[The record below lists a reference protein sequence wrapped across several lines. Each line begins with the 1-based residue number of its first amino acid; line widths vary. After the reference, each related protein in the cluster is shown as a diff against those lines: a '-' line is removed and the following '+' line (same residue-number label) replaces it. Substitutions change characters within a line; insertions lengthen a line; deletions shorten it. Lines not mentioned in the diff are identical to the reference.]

1 MQRNVTLEKVIGLT
15 AKGNAALACD
25 PNNDLVAYPAG
36 CTVVL
41 LNTRKGHQSHLLNT
55 SRKTVVCLAYS
66 PDGKYLV
73 TGECGHQP
81 ALRVWDMSQTTY
93 VPVAELMGHKYGVNC
108 AAFSPNMRY
117 IVSVGTQH
125 DMIVNVWD
133 WKVGVKVASNKVS
146 AKVKAVAFSE
156 NGSYFVTVGNR
167 NVKFWYLEHSRFT
180 KYKEAVPLMGR
191 SAILGE
197 QRNNYFND
205 VACGKGAVGD
215 YTFAITKSG
224 LLCEFN
230 NRRLLDKWVDLKTAG
245 AHCLSVGQDIIV
257 VGCNDGIVRCF
268 HPQSLQFVSTLP
280 RPHFIGVDVAQ
291 ALNIMNVANQA
302 KNVTYPDTIS
312 IALDEINNKVI
323 SIYSD
328 HSIYVWD
335 VKDIKRVGKSHSF
348 LYHSACIWGV
358 EMYPS
363 NDHNSDMAVPPG
375 CFITCSSDNS
385 IRFWNVDSR
394 NQPINPAF
402 RNIYSDEL
410 IKTIY
415 IDNTVSSKRK
425 ADPNNTKDYDG
436 QNGVRS
442 VRVSPDGQQLASG
455 DREGNIRIYDMM
467 TFEEVCRIEAHDAEV
482 LCLEYSPITTKK
494 RFLASAS
501 RDRLIHVFNADDNYS
516 FLQTLDDH
524 SSSITAVKFLCQGSR
539 LWLASC
545 GADKTI
551 IFRHLQPGNP
561 AIFVRDHIIVGK
573 TTLYD
578 MEVNLRDR
586 QVVTAC
592 QDRNIRVFDV
602 STGKLSKSYKGSYA
616 EEGSLIKVVVD
627 HSGKYLASSCTD
639 KTLCLIDYNSGDC
652 ISTMLGHSELV
663 TGLKFTEDG
672 KYLISASGDSCLF
685 VWKLP
690 QFMATQPEYHPPP
703 KEEYNMGQLLGQLP
717 PWAAKQ
723 SRIEFMSLTN
733 SNSKQIEMPK
743 GRWAQKLDTSSTGLR
758 SVNSFNS
765 VIPKVTVGSDD
776 GNAVVLI
783 AGNEDTQSMPAEYH
797 SLGSDPPKHDIGT
810 YEAGVDGDVED
821 CSDGEPQHSKGKGLV
836 YYPNQED
843 SNSEYTIRS
852 MDVNELI
859 MERKLQTDY
868 SATDSPSNSKFGSPD
883 SDMDD
888 GASTPSTNEPADKNF
903 PSLLSGSTESLD
915 KTDYEDR
922 FVKSNFESLVG
933 PDGQSVDK
941 WGAGNSLS
949 SQFLTKFNNARNS
962 ALISAARQTK
972 EELNSARKREELQK
986 RIEATRQKLQSVGF
1000 RAPLTNS
1007 QSSMDLRRI
1016 GDNTRFI
1023 SSLSRAK
1030 PSKEENSG
1038 GGSGGLRRAISL
1050 SNLNAPIKPA
1060 EKNSP
1065 KGALAPDYGPLM
1077 DKLSHCTSYEVLY
1090 QVDDRPVPPARRNSV
1105 SSLNKSKSLSSSRRN
1120 FKKLSASTDNI
1131 AHIGDG
1137 GDYSSSEEAVKHAR
1151 KLPSRELNSASP
1163 LSSRSEGL
1171 SDRRPNSPATSVTSD
1186 NITKELCLKTVD
1198 LLEQSAEAL
1207 VQLHKRIL
1215 AEVGP
1220 SNGKDLLQTLSAA
1233 AAQTQKKLQ
1242 AVTSGAGGPPAEVAP
1257 APMQGDMVL
1266 IMQQYSDMLVSM
1278 VQQQISS
1285 NPP

>member
-1 MQRNVTLEKVIGLT
+1 MQRNVSLEKVIGLT
-15 AKGNAALACD
+15 AKSNASLSCD

-41 LNTRKGHQSHLLNT
+41 LNTRKGHQSHLLNS
-55 SRKTVVCLAYS
+55 SRKTVVSLAYS
-66 PDGKYLV
+66 PDGKYLA

-81 ALRVWDMSQTTY
+81 ALRVWDMSLPNY
-93 VPVAELMGHKYGVNC
+93 APVAELMGHKYGINC
-108 AAFSPNMRY
+108 VAFSPSMRY

-205 VACGKGAVGD
+205 VACGKGSAGD

-224 LLCEFN
+224 MLCEFN
-230 NRRLLDKWVDLKTAG
+230 NRRLLDKWVDLKTNG

-268 HPQSLQFVSTLP
+268 HPLTLQFTSTLP

-291 ALNIMNVANQA
+291 ALNIMQIANQM
-302 KNVTYPDTIS
+302 KDVTYPDTI
-312 IALDEINNKVI
+312 AVTLDEINNKVI

-335 VKDIKRVGKSHSF
+335 VKDIRRVGKSHSF

-363 NDHNSDMAVPPG
+363 NEHNSDMAVPPG

-385 IRFWNVDSR
+385 IRFWTVDSR

-410 IKTIY
+410 IKTIF
-415 IDNTVSSKRK
+415 IDNTSSKKK
-425 ADPNNTKDYDG
+425 ADPNNGKEYDG

-442 VRVSPDGQQLASG
+442 VRVSPDGQHLASG

-467 TFEEVCRIEAHDAEV
+467 TFEEICRIEAHDAEV
-482 LCLEYSPITTKK
+482 LSLEYSPLTTKN
-494 RFLASAS
+494 RFLSSAS

-561 AIFVRDHIIVGK
+561 PLFVRDHIIVGK

-578 MEVNLRDR
+578 MEASFGDR

-602 STGKLSKSYKGSYA
+602 STGKLNKSYKGSYA

-627 HSGKYLASSCTD
+627 HSGKFLASSCTD
-639 KTLCLIDYNSGDC
+639 KTLCLIDYNSGEC
-652 ISTMLGHSELV
+652 LSTMMGHSELV

-690 QFMATQPEYHPPP
+690 QFMATQPEYQPPP

-733 SNSKQIEMPK
+733 ASPKQIDMPK
-743 GRWAQKLDTSSTGLR
+743 GRWAQKMDTKSSGIR
-758 SVNSFNS
+758 SVNSFSS
-765 VIPKVTVGSDD
+765 VIPTVTLASDD
-776 GNAVVLI
+776 GNPVILI
-783 AGNEDTQSMPAEYH
+783 TGNDDTQSMPTEYH
-797 SLGSDPPKHDIGT
+797 SLGSDPPKHDNLT

-821 CSDGEPQHSKGKGLV
+821 CSDGEPTHGKGKGVV
-836 YYPNQED
+836 YYPSQED

-852 MDVNELI
+852 LDVNELLL
-859 MERKLQTDY
+859 ERRLQTDY

-888 GASTPSTNEPADKNF
+888 GASTPSTNEPTEKNF

-915 KTDYEDR
+915 KTDFEDR
-922 FVKSNFESLVG
+922 FVKSNFDSLG
-933 PDGQSVDK
+933 GSEAQIADR
-941 WGAGNSLS
+941 WGAGNSLT
-949 SQFLTKFNNARNS
+949 SQFMTKFNNARNL
-962 ALISAARQTK
+962 ALITAARQTK
-972 EELNSARKREELQK
+972 DELNSARKREELQK
-986 RIEATRQKLQSVGF
+986 RIEATRKKLHSVGF

-1023 SSLSRAK
+1023 SSLSKAK
-1030 PSKEENSG
+1030 PNKDDSSG
-1038 GGSGGLRRAISL
+1038 GGGLRRSISL
-1050 SNLNAPIKPA
+1050 SNLTGPKPA
-1060 EKNSP
+1060 DKSGEKEPAN
-1065 KGALAPDYGPLM
+1065 AYGPLM
-1077 DKLSHCTSYEVLY
+1077 DKLSHCASYEVLY
-1090 QVDDRPVPPARRNSV
+1090 QVDDRPVPPVRRNSV

-1131 AHIGDG
+1131 AHLGADSG
-1137 GDYSSSEEAVKHAR
+1137 GYSSSEEAIKHAR
-1151 KLPSRELNSASP
+1151 RMPNRDLNSASP
-1163 LSSRSEGL
+1163 LSTRSDGH
-1171 SDRRPNSPATSVTSD
+1171 SDRIPISPTTSVTPD
-1186 NITKELCLKTVD
+1186 KITKELCLKTAE

-1207 VQLHKRIL
+1207 IQLHKRISE
-1215 AEVGP
+1215 EVGP
-1220 SNGKDLLQTLSAA
+1220 NNSSELLQTLSAA

-1242 AVTSGAGGPPAEVAP
+1242 SVIPTVGAGIVPGGANQP
-1257 APMQGDMVL
+1257 PMQGDMVL

-1278 VQQQISS
+1278 VQQQISH